1 MTENRDALAQAVT
14 DTDGLPRRPA
24 RIHPAELANA
34 LSHGLGLLAALIA
47 TPVLLLAATAH
58 GDTRQIVACG
68 IFAATLVTLYAASTI
83 YHALP
88 SGGAKRVFQRIDH
101 AAIYLLIAGSYTPFT
116 IGLLRGAWGWSL
128 FGVIWGLTIG
138 GILFKLLLGV
148 RLQVVSTLLY
158 LGMGWLAVVAMRP
171 LAAVLPGP
179 GLVLLVTGGLL
190 YTTGV
195 IFYIWD
201 RPRYHHALWH
211 LFVLGGSTCHFLAV
225 LRYATHART

>member
-1 MTENRDALAQAVT
+1 MPVPEAPPHAPTGPIR
-14 DTDGLPRRPA
+14 LPNERSG
-24 RIHPAELANA
+24 IHVAELANA
-34 LSHGLGLLAALIA
+34 VSHGFGLIAALIS
-47 TPVLLLAATAH
+47 TPILILAATAH

-68 IFAATLVTLYAASTI
+68 VFAATLVTLYAASTI

-88 SGGAKRVFQRIDH
+88 PGGAKRLFQRVDH
-101 AAIYLLIAGSYTPFT
+101 AAIYLLIAGTYTPFT

-128 FGVIWGLTIG
+128 FGIVWGLTLG
-138 GILFKLLLGV
+138 GILFKLFLGI
-148 RLQVVSTLLY
+148 RLRVVSTVLY
-158 LGMGWLAVVAMRP
+158 LGMGWMAVVAMRP

-179 GLVLLVTGGLL
+179 GLLLLLAGGLL

-201 RPRYHHALWH
+201 RPRYHHAVWH

-225 LRYATHART
+225 LRYATHAPA